1 MFFEYAIL
9 FLGFC
14 LTSNYTLKTKI
25 NMGNTTIWYLLHF
38 ICNMMVIYYTFND
51 LKICFTSQSECYDKT
66 HFDSSALGITFG
78 LHTFHIVRDY
88 KTLTIIDWL
97 HHLISSWFMTFIGV
111 YYYHMP
117 LWNCGTFFLCG
128 LPGGIDYLL
137 LFLYKMKKIDKL
149 TEKHINVYLNNWI
162 RLPGIIYCSAI
173 MNYGYMKNL
182 INISQSL
189 YLIGQ
194 FFTVF
199 NAIYFAQRVTLNYG
213 SYIKND
219 KKHQ

>member
-1 MFFEYAIL
+1 MFFEYATL

-14 LTSNYTLKTKI
+14 LTSNHTLKTHM
-25 NMGNTTIWYLLHF
+25 NMDNTAIWYLLHF
-38 ICNMMVIYYTFND
+38 ICNMMVIYLTFND

-78 LHTFHIVRDY
+78 LHTFHMIRDY

-97 HHLISSWFMTFIGV
+97 HHLISSWFMSLLGL

-137 LFLYKMKKIDKL
+137 LFLYKMNIIDKM
-149 TEKHINVYLNNWI
+149 TEKLDEIITPLIDKVPTQVGLQ
-162 RLPGIIYCSAI
+162 LPKLKKVGSSNPPKIKLPKLKKVTSEA
-173 MNYGYMKNL
+173 
-182 INISQSL
+182 
-189 YLIGQ
+189 
-194 FFTVF
+194 TV
-199 NAIYFAQRVTLNYG
+199 
-213 SYIKND
+213 
-219 KKHQ
+219 